1 MLNCLIATPSLGTPL
16 DGTILFVAV
25 HVYIPS
31 SSRITFSNTSTDVS
45 DTTSPNGLVHVT
57 SVDGGSPG
65 MYWHVTFKES
75 PSRICLS
82 SKSDIVG
89 GSEGDNGETHLT
101 FTNYHTC

>member
-1 MLNCLIATPSLGTPL
+1 MLNCLIDTPSLGTPL

-65 MYWHVTFKES
+65 MY
-75 PSRICLS
+75 
-82 SKSDIVG
+82 
-89 GSEGDNGETHLT
+89 
-101 FTNYHTC
+101 